1 MGSYIRIQYASG
13 LARALKEKRGRYC
26 DLIRPVAPY
35 LALCGNIVSPHDRKT
50 ATPFFEW
57 AADNFEVVWWVP
69 GRVEVAGT
77 STSAGAVT
85 GNIKEMYDFVNTTLN
100 YNVHIAN
107 KLSKVYSTGAASFR
121 MIGISQPSVTDDNTT
136 GVVHA
141 DGKPYTRD
149 DLREIHQRDH
159 SWIEKELAIHNLTIS
174 HRRGGTYMQ
183 PALILTAG
191 YVQTDMHYSANVCG
205 DIRANISGIN
215 DIRGKKAWYGTNNWE
230 APGYLPDKYVEMS

>member
-13 LARALKEKRGRYC
+13 LARALKENRGRYC

-35 LALCGNIVSPHDRKT
+35 LALCGNIVSPRDRKR
-50 ATPFFEW
+50 AVPFFDW

-69 GRVEVAGT
+69 GRIEVAG
-77 STSAGAVT
+77 AGGVT
-85 GNIKEMYDFVNTTLN
+85 ENIKQMYDFINTNLH

-107 KLSKVYSTGAASFR
+107 KLSKIYTNGSASFR
-121 MIGISQPSVTDDNTT
+121 MIGISQPSIIDENAA
-136 GVVHA
+136 GVMHA

-149 DLREIHQRDH
+149 DLHEIHQRDH
-159 SWIEKELAIHNLTIS
+159 SWIEKELAIHNLKTNHIRS
-174 HRRGGTYMQ
+174 AYKQ

-191 YVQTDMHYSANVCG
+191 YVQTDMYYSANICG

-215 DIRGKKAWYGTNNWE
+215 YIHDKKAWYGTNNWE
-230 APGYLPDKYVEMS
+230 APGYLPNKYVEMS

>member
-1 MGSYIRIQYASG
+1 MASYIQVQYASG

-35 LALCGNIVSPHDRKT
+35 LALCGNIVNPRDRKV
-50 ATPFFEW
+50 AVPFFEW

-69 GRVEVAGT
+69 GRVEVA
-77 STSAGAVT
+77 SASGVT
-85 GNIKEMYDFVNTTLN
+85 ENIKEMYDFVNTTLN

-107 KLSKVYSTGAASFR
+107 KLSKVYSTGSASFR
-121 MIGISQPSVTDDNTT
+121 MIGISQPSVIDDNIT
-136 GVVHA
+136 GVFHA

-159 SWIEKELAIHNLTIS
+159 SWIEKELAIHNLTNNHIRS
-174 HRRGGTYMQ
+174 IYKQ

-191 YVQTDMHYSANVCG
+191 YVQTDIPYSANICG

-215 DIRGKKAWYGTNNWE
+215 EQRGKKAWYGTNNWE